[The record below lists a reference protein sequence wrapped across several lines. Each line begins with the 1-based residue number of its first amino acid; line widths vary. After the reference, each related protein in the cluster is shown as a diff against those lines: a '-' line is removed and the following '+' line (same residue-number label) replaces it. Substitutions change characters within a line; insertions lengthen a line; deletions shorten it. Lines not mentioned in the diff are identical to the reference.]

1 MCVNTGKVT
10 EAMMTVVAMV
20 VIDPI
25 IVGMAEIA
33 IVEVATAEIDTMIV
47 GMGIDL
53 VATVIVVVDMAET
66 GTTIVGSEI
75 VNGMMI
81 AEVAI
86 AMETE
91 TEDVKTMSKT
101 GTLGVKET
109 VPGMQEAILIEMSEN
124 QVREAI

>member
-1 MCVNTGKVT
+1 
-10 EAMMTVVAMV
+10 MMTVVAMV
-20 VIDPI
+20 VTDPI

-33 IVEVATAEIDTMIV
+33 IVEVATAEIDTMNV
-47 GMGIDL
+47 GMGIDM
-53 VATVIVVVDMAET
+53 VATVIAVVDMAET
-66 GTTIVGSEI
+66 GTTIVGLEI

-91 TEDVKTMSKT
+91 TEDVTTMSKT
-101 GTLGVKET
+101 GTPGVKET